1 MPLVIVFDI
10 DIEIKQGGLRQ
21 FSDVASH
28 YAMRR
33 VWRVFLLLVIL
44 CPSFVTRSVQEAR
57 LPFLRVMMK
66 AVIEAAINAA
76 ANEAITIHS
85 HRGRFA
91 IQDGASVSSSTAT
104 VKAKTGLGSLMNG
117 SVAFTCQK

>member
-44 CPSFVTRSVQEAR
+44 CPGFVTKSVQEAR

-104 VKAKTGLGSLMNG
+104 VKAKTGPGSLMNG
-117 SVAFTCQK
+117 LVAFTCQK